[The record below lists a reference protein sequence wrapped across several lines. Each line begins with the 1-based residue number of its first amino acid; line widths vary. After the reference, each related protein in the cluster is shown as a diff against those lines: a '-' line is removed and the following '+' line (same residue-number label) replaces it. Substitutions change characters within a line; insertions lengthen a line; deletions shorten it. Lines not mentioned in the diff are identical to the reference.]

1 MAAYALALFVTCV
14 AAVQAAKKPL
24 TCGQCIA
31 LQEGMYRSINRNIT
45 TLEQRNT
52 AGVTSSATI
61 EVGQIIWNL
70 CGSESWR
77 QTRPNDALVDA
88 CETHQRPH
96 TDLMTE
102 YWKEKS
108 TEEYHDKA
116 LALRMKRAVCPN
128 PEIDACSLDELP
140 DDYTPLNPKSDCA
153 ICEAVTADVFGIIHT
168 SRERPTKKQR
178 HGDNFLRIAA
188 LIGEVCDDL
197 PTRHPI
203 RPEKRDDV
211 LEACQD
217 FWEEHEDTFFKMV
230 FDHTPQF
237 ALSLCSE
244 QLDACEQDMS
254 PNQLYAFDPSN
265 PAAKDEL

>member
-1 MAAYALALFVTCV
+1 MAASALALVMCV
-14 AAVQAAKKPL
+14 AAAQAAKRL

-61 EVGQIIWNL
+61 EVGQIIWHL

-77 QTRPNDALVDA
+77 GARPNDALVNA
-88 CETHQRPH
+88 CETHQRPN

-102 YWKEKS
+102 YWKEKT
-108 TEEYHDKA
+108 TEEYHDRA

-128 PEIDACSLDELP
+128 PEIDACSLEELS
-140 DDYTPLNPKSDCA
+140 DDDTPLNPKSDCA
-153 ICEAVTADVFGIIHT
+153 ICEALTADVFGIIHT
-168 SRERPTKKQR
+168 SRERPTKK
-178 HGDNFLRIAA
+178 HGDNFFRIAA

-197 PTRHPI
+197 PMRHPI
-203 RPEKRDDV
+203 RPTQRDNV

-217 FWEEHEDTFFKMV
+217 FWEDHEDSFVKMV
-230 FDHTPQF
+230 FDRSPQF

-244 QLDACEQDMS
+244 QLDACEEDMS
-254 PNQLYAFDPSN
+254 PNQLYAFDPTN